1 METRQIAAIVLIVIV
16 VAGVGVG
23 IWWFLPQAP
32 EPPYGELVIG
42 QVVTPGAPAGV
53 SDDYIIKV
61 GILGPMT
68 AIQGEGHWRGAY
80 MACDELNTAGGV
92 TIDSETYY
100 FGIVAEDTNE
110 ASASFD
116 PSQGVAAAQRVL
128 TDDGAQFTLG
138 GFRTESV
145 DTYLGTVMAAKKLFL
160 SCGAATD
167 LFTEYVNDTY
177 DTYKYFFKVTPINS
191 TSLGGEIIG
200 FLAALKPIMQGYLGK
215 NVSKVAIIREDL
227 AWTIPLTNAI
237 NYYLPFFGY
246 NKTIEIAYPLTQGT
260 STDFATYWSQIEA
273 TGAQITIPVI
283 SGEGG
288 ISMTTQYAALQ
299 PGCLIAGIDVQ
310 AQLANYWNETGG
322 ACEHEVLI
330 QTMHRTNKT
339 TRSIDMWDSFLDH
352 FDGDEPL
359 YTAVGAY
366 DAMYLLHKGINDAQS
381 LNSTTIIPYLEAITT
396 ANPFEGVG
404 ANFAY
409 TSTHDVF
416 EGYIGNTIYSVGLF
430 VQWQAGGAKE
440 VVTTGGAV
448 YPNWLAT
455 AGITFPSWGINDE

>member
-23 IWWFLPQAP
+23 IWLFLPQAP

-42 QVVTPGAPAGV
+42 TVVTPGAPAGV

-92 TIDSETYY
+92 TIDGDTYY

-128 TDDGAQFTLG
+128 TDDGAQFVLG

-145 DTYLGTVMAAKKLFL
+145 DTYLGTVMAAKKLFM

-167 LFTEYVNDTY
+167 LFTQYVNTTY

-191 TSLGGEIIG
+191 TSLGGEILH
-200 FLAALKPIMQGYLGK
+200 FLAALKPIMQGALGK
-215 NVSKVAIIREDL
+215 NISQVAIIREDL
-227 AWTIPLTNAI
+227 AWTIPISGALNL
-237 NYYLPFFGY
+237 YLGAFGY

-288 ISMTTQYAALQ
+288 LSMTTQYAALQ

-339 TRSIDMWDSFLDH
+339 TRSIAMWDSFIDH
-352 FDGDEPL
+352 YGAEPL
-359 YTAVGAY
+359 YTAVGAH
-366 DAMYLLHKGINDAQS
+366 DAMYLLHKG
-381 LNSTTIIPYLEAITT
+381 
-396 ANPFEGVG
+396 
-404 ANFAY
+404 
-409 TSTHDVF
+409 
-416 EGYIGNTIYSVGLF
+416 
-430 VQWQAGGAKE
+430 
-440 VVTTGGAV
+440 
-448 YPNWLAT
+448 
-455 AGITFPSWGINDE
+455 

>member
-1 METRQIAAIVLIVIV
+1 
-16 VAGVGVG
+16 
-23 IWWFLPQAP
+23 
-32 EPPYGELVIG
+32 
-42 QVVTPGAPAGV
+42 
-53 SDDYIIKV
+53 
-61 GILGPMT
+61 
-68 AIQGEGHWRGAY
+68 
-80 MACDELNTAGGV
+80 
-92 TIDSETYY
+92 
-100 FGIVAEDTNE
+100 
-110 ASASFD
+110 
-116 PSQGVAAAQRVL
+116 
-128 TDDGAQFTLG
+128 
-138 GFRTESV
+138 
-145 DTYLGTVMAAKKLFL
+145 
-160 SCGAATD
+160 
-167 LFTEYVNDTY
+167 
-177 DTYKYFFKVTPINS
+177 
-191 TSLGGEIIG
+191 
-200 FLAALKPIMQGYLGK
+200 
-215 NVSKVAIIREDL
+215 
-227 AWTIPLTNAI
+227 
-237 NYYLPFFGY
+237 
-246 NKTIEIAYPLTQGT
+246 
-260 STDFATYWSQIEA
+260 
-273 TGAQITIPVI
+273 
-283 SGEGG
+283 
-288 ISMTTQYAALQ
+288 MTTQYAALQ

-440 VVTTGGAV
+440 VISTGGAV